1 MRSVAF
7 VALLSLVHPAVVM
20 AQEAAEL
27 PSCERAIADYV
38 EDRTSG
44 PEPQSDL
51 GPGEYGAV
59 LNSGTFLNTC
69 GVPDSTKVVIC
80 VAVQNG
86 KAVGATV
93 TSDPKHEEIE
103 RCIKGEVAALAY
115 PSHPKMDI
123 ARTTFAPAD
132 QDEPRASGRSEALGR
147 TPANPPRP
155 VEPKKSGCGC
165 ALPGLASEPAPGL
178 AAVVAGVLVF
188 LRRRR
193 R

>member
-1 MRSVAF
+1 VA
-7 VALLSLVHPAVVM
+7 VA
-20 AQEAAEL
+20 QDDAEL

-38 EDRTSG
+38 EDRTGG
-44 PEPQSDL
+44 PEPQRDL
-51 GPGEYGAV
+51 GPGEYGSV
-59 LNSGTFLNTC
+59 LNNGTFLNTC

-93 TSDPKHEEIE
+93 TADPQDGAIE
-103 RCIKGEVAALAY
+103 RCVKTEVAALSY
-115 PSHPKMDI
+115 PQHPKMDI

-132 QDEPRASGRSEALGR
+132 DDKPRLTGRSEPLGQ
-147 TPANPPRP
+147 TGQGNPPPP
-155 VEPKKSGCGC
+155 VAPKKSGCGC
-165 ALPGLASEPAPGL
+165 AVPGLETSQAPGVAALL
-178 AAVVAGVLVF
+178 AASLAF